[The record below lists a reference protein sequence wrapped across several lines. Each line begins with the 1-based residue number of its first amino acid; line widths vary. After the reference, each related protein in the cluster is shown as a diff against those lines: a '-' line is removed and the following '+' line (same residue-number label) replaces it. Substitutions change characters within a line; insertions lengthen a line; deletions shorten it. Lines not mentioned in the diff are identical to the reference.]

1 MQTIQNSLSQ
11 QNKKFRFYIIV
22 FGFVIMG
29 VALATACFYALDKS
43 SLMQLSFVSDYLS
56 DKRLAS
62 NPTDI
67 LFSSFVTGTLFLIF
81 PFVLGFCAVSKP
93 VLYLIPIFR
102 GIGLGTAICSLYY
115 QLGYKGIIVALVT
128 VIPSSVIMTYPAS
141 ITTAITTDTAPVK
154 IFVLYFAPAP
164 SKIFLMASVKS
175 PVNTDTASIKNKNIS
190 TLILIIS
197 LRNNDYDR
205 HIAPCG
211 VSNGFVLKSYAFN
224 FKTSV

>member
-128 VIPSSVIMTYPAS
+128 VIPSSVIMTYALAVGIREAS
-141 ITTAITTDTAPVK
+141 CISGYLFSVMFTDRNYSGMINAVKLYCVKFLVLEAVTTVGAAVDA
-154 IFVLYFAPAP
+154 L
-164 SKIFLMASVKS
+164 SIFLF
-175 PVNTDTASIKNKNIS
+175 
-190 TLILIIS
+190 
-197 LRNNDYDR
+197 
-205 HIAPCG
+205 
-211 VSNGFVLKSYAFN
+211 SNFI
-224 FKTSV
+224 